1 MNKKRFRKQTE
12 FSTLSYSFE
21 NSPLCL
27 ATTETGPGPYYL
39 PDCPYRIDVTE
50 GEEGLGLFIG
60 LKIVN
65 AKNCEKIHRARV
77 EIWQANA
84 QGRYSGFPLGSF
96 PDEPS
101 TTERWLRG
109 WQESDNLGFLEFKT
123 IYPGKY
129 GNRTNHIHLRVSYQ
143 NQILNTQIFF
153 PQNVNDFVATLPP
166 YNQNPGGVTNYEDPV
181 IQGFN
186 GCRGCWPKL
195 SNFGERYIATL
206 TIGLDL

>member
-96 PDEPS
+96 PMNPQQPKDGSGAGRKATIWGFWNLRQS
-101 TTERWLRG
+101 TRGNTETVPTTFICG
-109 WQESDNLGFLEFKT
+109 
-123 IYPGKY
+123 
-129 GNRTNHIHLRVSYQ
+129 
-143 NQILNTQIFF
+143 
-153 PQNVNDFVATLPP
+153 
-166 YNQNPGGVTNYEDPV
+166 
-181 IQGFN
+181 
-186 GCRGCWPKL
+186 
-195 SNFGERYIATL
+195 
-206 TIGLDL
+206 